1 LSHYADDASVVI
13 FDDTVRVASKQ
24 VMRQQYGKLFADSP
38 DLRVTI
44 ASRIA
49 VGEFAVYEEH

>member
-1 LSHYADDASVVI
+1 MVI